1 MIDVITLQTRIE
13 LLPAEIG
20 RVEEEGIYLRR
31 ELEVVSGEYNLLV
44 SKERLK
50 EQAIDPKAT
59 VTTLN
64 DKIVERCEPT
74 RLKVIEAKTNLEI
87 KIKEMNQKEREF
99 QGDKALLRYKETEI
113 RNLGTGL

>member
-1 MIDVITLQTRIE
+1 MIDVITLQTQIE

-20 RVEEEGIYLRR
+20 RIEEEGIYLRKD
-31 ELEVVSGEYNLLV
+31 LEIISGQYNLMV
-44 SKERLK
+44 SRERLK
-50 EQAIDPKAT
+50 EQAIDPKST

-74 RLKVIEAKTNLEI
+74 RLKLIDVKTTLEL

-99 QGDKALLRYKETEI
+99 QGCKALLRYKETEI